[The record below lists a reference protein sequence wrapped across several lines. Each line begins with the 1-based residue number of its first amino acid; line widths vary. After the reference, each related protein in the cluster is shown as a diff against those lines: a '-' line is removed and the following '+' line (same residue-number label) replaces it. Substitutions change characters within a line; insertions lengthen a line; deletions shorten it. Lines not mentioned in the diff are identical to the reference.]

1 MVIIKLDDA
10 YQKMNLIRL
19 IEYAKVK
26 KKEDYEN
33 RKLTQGLYEYDLNNI
48 IQLERKINDNK
59 IENKRYGE
67 KNEICT
73 KTAAMFLKNIQML
86 RMRKPKDKES
96 APKRDSTELK
106 RPNIPAKAPDS
117 ISKLEGN
124 LPKRPSA
131 MDNADMKIRKVNDN

>member
-10 YQKMNLIRL
+10 YQKMDLIRL

-33 RKLTQGLYEYDLNNI
+33 RKLTQGLYKYDLNNI

-59 IENKRYGE
+59 IEDKRYGE

-73 KTAAMFLKNIQML
+73 KTQDEQSL
-86 RMRKPKDKES
+86 
-96 APKRDSTELK
+96 
-106 RPNIPAKAPDS
+106 
-117 ISKLEGN
+117 LEI
-124 LPKRPSA
+124 L
-131 MDNADMKIRKVNDN
+131 

>member
-10 YQKMNLIRL
+10 YQKMDLIRL

-67 KNEICT
+67 KNEICN
-73 KTAAMFLKNIQML
+73 KTQNEQSLFEIL
-86 RMRKPKDKES
+86 
-96 APKRDSTELK
+96 
-106 RPNIPAKAPDS
+106 
-117 ISKLEGN
+117 
-124 LPKRPSA
+124 
-131 MDNADMKIRKVNDN
+131 

>member
-10 YQKMNLIRL
+10 YQKMDLIRL

-48 IQLERKINDNK
+48 IQLEKKINDNK

-67 KNEICT
+67 K
-73 KTAAMFLKNIQML
+73 K
-86 RMRKPKDKES
+86 
-96 APKRDSTELK
+96 
-106 RPNIPAKAPDS
+106 
-117 ISKLEGN
+117 
-124 LPKRPSA
+124 
-131 MDNADMKIRKVNDN
+131 